1 MSLSK
6 YQYDEI
12 MRGYER
18 IQTEHRRKKDLLMQ
32 NISSRFPR
40 LEEINQEISSVS
52 IAIAKAT
59 VLDNNKELICEYRDK
74 LQALRDEKATILKKA
89 DYEEIPYCCTD
100 CKDTGYLDTGKKCHC
115 FRQKELELLY
125 SQSNIKNA
133 ISRENFDTFSYEYYS
148 PSYIDK
154 ATGVSA
160 LTNIKKVVIDCK
172 SFIENFDSRNPNL
185 LLYGS
190 TGVGKTFL
198 TNCIAKEL
206 LDRYHSVIY
215 LSAIQLFDLLAEESF
230 SRNKLSSFTDD
241 ILNCE
246 LLIIDDLGTELG
258 NSFTVSALFNC
269 LNERLLRKHSTI
281 ISSNLSLED
290 LQNQYNERLFS
301 RIIGN
306 YKALKVFGEDIRFLK
321 RN

>member
-1 MSLSK
+1 MKKSSCLAAIIVIILLVLVSSVATDIIKTPSGELISDLIYGKEHDISLLPEYTDK
-6 YQYDEI
+6 PYDEI
-12 MRGYER
+12 
-18 IQTEHRRKKDLLMQ
+18 
-32 NISSRFPR
+32 
-40 LEEINQEISSVS
+40 
-52 IAIAKAT
+52 
-59 VLDNNKELICEYRDK
+59 NNN
-74 LQALRDEKATILKKA
+74 
-89 DYEEIPYCCTD
+89 IPYFPPLG
-100 CKDTGYLDTGKKCHC
+100 KDILSELD
-115 FRQKELELLY
+115 
-125 SQSNIKNA
+125 
-133 ISRENFDTFSYEYYS
+133 SYEYYS

-154 ATGVSA
+154 ATNISA
-160 LTNIKKVVIDCK
+160 LTNIKKVVIDCR

-185 LLYGS
+185 FLYGS

-230 SRNKLSSFTDD
+230 SRNNNSSFTDD
-241 ILNCE
+241 ILNCD
-246 LLIIDDLGTELG
+246 LLIIDDLGTELN
-258 NSFTVSALFNC
+258 NSFTISALFNC

-306 YKALKVFGEDIRFLK
+306 YKTLKIFGEDIRFLK

>member
-12 MRGYER
+12 MRDYER
-18 IQTEHRRKKDLLMQ
+18 MQTEHRRKKDLLMQ
-32 NISSRFPR
+32 SISSKFPR
-40 LEEINQEISSVS
+40 IEVINQEISSVS

-59 VLDNNKELICEYRDK
+59 VLDNKDVICEYREK
-74 LQALRDEKATILKKA
+74 LQALRDEKADILNQAGYKN
-89 DYEEIPYCCTD
+89 IPYYCPD

-154 ATGVSA
+154 ATNISA
-160 LTNIKKVVIDCK
+160 LTNIKKVVIDCR

-185 LLYGS
+185 FLYGS

-230 SRNKLSSFTDD
+230 SRDNNSSFTDD
-241 ILNCE
+241 ILNCD
-246 LLIIDDLGTELG
+246 LLIIDDLGTELN
-258 NSFTVSALFNC
+258 NSFTISALFNC

-306 YKALKVFGEDIRFLK
+306 YKTLKIFGEDIRFLK

>member
-12 MRGYER
+12 MRDYER
-18 IQTEHRRKKDLLMQ
+18 MQTEHRRKKDSLMQ
-32 NISSRFPR
+32 GISTRFPR

-59 VLDNNKELICEYRDK
+59 VLDDNTEAICEYREK
-74 LQALRDEKATILKKA
+74 LQALRNEKAAILNKA
-89 DYEEIPYCCTD
+89 DYKDVPYFCPD
-100 CKDTGYLDTGKKCHC
+100 CKDTGYIESGRKCHC

-133 ISRENFDTFSYEYYS
+133 INRENFDTFSYEYYS
-148 PSYIDK
+148 PSYIDN

-172 SFIENFDSRNPNL
+172 SFIENFDSLKPNL

-206 LDRYHSVIY
+206 LDNYHSVIY

-230 SRNKLSSFTDD
+230 SRNNNSSFTDD

-246 LLIIDDLGTELG
+246 LLIIDDLGTELS
-258 NSFTVSALFNC
+258 NSFTVSSLFNC
-269 LNERLLRKHSTI
+269 LNERLLRRHSTI

-306 YKALKVFGEDIRFLK
+306 YKAVKIFGEDIRFLK
-321 RN
+321 RK